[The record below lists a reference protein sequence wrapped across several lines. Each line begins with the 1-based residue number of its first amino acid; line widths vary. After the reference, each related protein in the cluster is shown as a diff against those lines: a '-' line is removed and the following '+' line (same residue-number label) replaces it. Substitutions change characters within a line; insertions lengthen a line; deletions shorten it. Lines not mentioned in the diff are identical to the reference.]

1 MNKFILFCLIASIC
15 CGDINKAVA
24 YLVALPLSSVIRPN
38 GKYVADALEA
48 GGFSFTRQ
56 PSAYMYRTKGVLA
69 KMRFKEISK
78 PNPFKKG
85 DIAVTENNSAHPH
98 GYIAMHTGSNWRSDF
113 VQKSEF
119 IFTSNQPKVH
129 YYRYQE

>member
-1 MNKFILFCLIASIC
+1 MNKFILFCLFASIC